1 MDNFIT
7 KSEAAKL
14 LGVSRKTFSLWLK
27 KDADLRK
34 CLSEPMPRRRYISKP
49 EFLQWK
55 RTVLGYSNPFEEEV

>member
-27 KDADLRK
+27 KDADLRA
-34 CLSEPMPRRRYISKP
+34 CLSEPMPRRRYIRRDD
-49 EFLQWK
+49 FLQWK
-55 RTVLGYSNPFEEEV
+55 RNVLGFSSPFEEV